1 MQLVSDRSKS
11 VRARVEVQG
20 RWTRVSI
27 ELRDV
32 PRAERERLRTTV
44 EGFAAG
50 LWARFAPEDLQE

>member
-11 VRARVEVQG
+11 VRAKVEVQG

-32 PRAERERLRTTV
+32 PRAERERLRATV
-44 EGFAAG
+44 EGFAVG
-50 LWARFAPEDLQE
+50 LWARFGLQDPEE